1 MAGVRRGAFTCVGW
15 QVTLCD
21 PIWQVTSRSSEMGF
35 PWRAILAFTFFMWH
49 EVVNLRFGVVYKY
62 KTAQRSLHVLDVVL
76 VVGRNHV
83 TFICCNACQA
93 IVPALPVPDRHTSVV
108 VSNCCHNN
116 DGPIERQEEFTCR
129 CRMLTDERIYRLPFW
144 LGTIH
149 SKELLHVVVAEKL
162 MNTST
167 VNHLQQIDLALWHKF
182 WNTRFIKPTGIARET
197 ESYVLSLW
205 RQKSVFTLG
214 ALKIQKQTTVL

>member
-1 MAGVRRGAFTCVGW
+1 
-15 QVTLCD
+15 
-21 PIWQVTSRSSEMGF
+21 
-35 PWRAILAFTFFMWH
+35 MWH

-62 KTAQRSLHVLDVVL
+62 KTAERSLHVLDVVL

-167 VNHLQQIDLALWHKF
+167 VNHLQHNEFTKLHHATYF
-182 WNTRFIKPTGIARET
+182 
-197 ESYVLSLW
+197 Y
-205 RQKSVFTLG
+205 SVTATPSTDSTLHNVG
-214 ALKIQKQTTVL
+214 LDGDTVVMS